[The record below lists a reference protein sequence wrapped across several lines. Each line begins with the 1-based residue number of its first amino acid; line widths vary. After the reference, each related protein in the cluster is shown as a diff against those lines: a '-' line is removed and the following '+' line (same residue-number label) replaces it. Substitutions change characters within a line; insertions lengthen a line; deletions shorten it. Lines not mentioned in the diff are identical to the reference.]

1 MVREAWLLVLVSYP
15 AIGFAYLWPT
25 SLRDTRQWF
34 VMAAWS
40 AFMIRTFLFHAGLV
54 YALIALSAMF
64 SRRRRL
70 ALACLPLL
78 PVCLGP
84 TLLEYLPRKSA
95 PVKGETLTV
104 VTVNLMMVNRNTESM
119 IQEIQA
125 ARPDVLLLQEYTDE
139 WHTALRKALGHNLP
153 HCAYDAR
160 EDSFGIA
167 IYSKQPFVEPVEL
180 SLPLSGMEL
189 PQMRAV
195 IPVSGTPVAFYNIHL
210 LPPRTLAYTTS
221 HRLAIADLA
230 DLLRA
235 ERLPAVVSGDFNF
248 TERTPHYDVLTEV
261 GLRESHRLAGWGRGA
276 TWPVIKWFRY
286 LPGLRFDRIFLS
298 SELTA
303 IESHTGIGQGSDH
316 RPVIARIGLR
326 RD

>member
-1 MVREAWLLVLVSYP
+1 MPPPTVRETRFRRFFWPSWTTRKRLMVREAWLLVLVSYP

-104 VTVNLMMVNRNTESM
+104 MTVNLMMVNRNTESM

-125 ARPDVLLLQEYTDE
+125 ARPDVLLLQEYTDK
-139 WHTALRKALGHNLP
+139 WHTA
-153 HCAYDAR
+153 
-160 EDSFGIA
+160 
-167 IYSKQPFVEPVEL
+167 
-180 SLPLSGMEL
+180 
-189 PQMRAV
+189 
-195 IPVSGTPVAFYNIHL
+195 
-210 LPPRTLAYTTS
+210 
-221 HRLAIADLA
+221 
-230 DLLRA
+230 
-235 ERLPAVVSGDFNF
+235 
-248 TERTPHYDVLTEV
+248 
-261 GLRESHRLAGWGRGA
+261 
-276 TWPVIKWFRY
+276 
-286 LPGLRFDRIFLS
+286 LRFDRIFLS
-298 SELTA
+298 PALTA
-303 IESHTGIGQGSDH
+303 VESRVGVGQGSDH